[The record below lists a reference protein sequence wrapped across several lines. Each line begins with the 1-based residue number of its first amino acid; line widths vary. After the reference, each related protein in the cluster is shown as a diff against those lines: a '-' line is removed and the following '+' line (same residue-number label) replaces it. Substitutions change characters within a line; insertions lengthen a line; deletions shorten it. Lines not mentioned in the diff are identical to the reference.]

1 MISALKPPFDRKKM
15 GIIIALALSCISVI
29 VAVRALMVSRPG
41 SQWQK
46 ATDIATIDQIN
57 KILKDNIDL
66 AKLDRK
72 YIMNTLPAQKVG
84 NFTVYRFTYP
94 ETTEP
99 EGSMY
104 VISDNYDKERAI
116 LLWDNPRFFTS
127 AQNPYCLEVIQRG
140 QTYTIC
146 P

>member
-15 GIIIALALSCISVI
+15 GIIIALVLGCISVI
-29 VAVRALMVSRPG
+29 VTIRALIVSRP
-41 SQWQK
+41 QWQK
-46 ATDIATIDQIN
+46 ATDVATIPQIN
-57 KILKDNIDL
+57 KVLKDNVNL
-66 AKLDRK
+66 LKLDRK
-72 YIMNTLPAQKVG
+72 YIMNTLPAQRVG

-94 ETTEP
+94 ETTKP

-104 VISDNYDKERAI
+104 VISDNYDKERPI
-116 LLWDNPRFFTS
+116 LLWDNPRFFPS
-127 AQNPYCLEVIQRG
+127 AQNPYCLEVMQRG